1 LAYPP
6 PSAGTPLGGGVATGG
21 VPTFGG
27 GGPGGAPLPVGAY
40 PPAAP
45 STVPVPV
52 PVQAV
57 AVAPDPYA
65 GQPAYP
71 VPVQRSPGQSQAP
84 VTGIPAPQG
93 FPGYGL
99 PTVVGPAAPR
109 RGRWQAIVM
118 VMLLVAV
125 LGQGVFLVVL
135 QRQVSA
141 ADRHITQLRSDAA
154 KNQAGLN
161 TRVKAL
167 EQQAAQSLDSAA
179 VAEAVLPSVFR
190 VDAGNFS
197 GTAFALGKS
206 APSGGGTDLLTNF
219 HVVSSVYNKGGRDA
233 TLTHDN
239 QRFAV
244 KITKVDQTNDLALL
258 HSNQNFTRLAVN
270 SGTIES
276 GTPIVVIGA
285 PLGLSQSVTTGVV
298 SAVRNDFPGEAGKT
312 FIQFSAPINP
322 GNSGGPVVNAQKQ
335 VVGIASAKAN
345 DAEGIGLAIPIGVGC
360 TFTASC

>member
-1 LAYPP
+1 M
-6 PSAGTPLGGGVATGG
+6 VA
-21 VPTFGG
+21 
-27 GGPGGAPLPVGAY
+27 
-40 PPAAP
+40 
-45 STVPVPV
+45 
-52 PVQAV
+52 
-57 AVAPDPYA
+57 
-65 GQPAYP
+65 
-71 VPVQRSPGQSQAP
+71 
-84 VTGIPAPQG
+84 
-93 FPGYGL
+93 
-99 PTVVGPAAPR
+99 AAPR
-109 RGRWQAIVM
+109 RGRWQSIVM
-118 VMLLVAV
+118 VVLLVAV
-125 LGQGVFLVVL
+125 LAQGVFLVVL
-135 QRQVSA
+135 QGQVSTA
-141 ADRHITQLRSDAA
+141 NRHLSQLQSDDA
-154 KNQAGLN
+154 KTETGLN

-197 GTAFALGKS
+197 GTAFALGKA

-239 QRFAV
+239 QRFNV

-258 HSNQNFTRLAVN
+258 HSDQSFTRLAVAA
-270 SGTIES
+270 GQVET
-276 GTPIVVIGA
+276 GAPIVVIGA

-335 VVGIASAKAN
+335 VVGIATAKAN
-345 DAEGIGLAIPIGVGC
+345 DAEGIGLAIPISIGC
-360 TFTASC
+360 GFTASC